1 MDSGKGSAN
10 SDGKGPLTGRLFVY
24 CVFSTTYIHKDG
36 TKSEGGGD
44 GGCWQVRCEGVGEG
58 ERRWESRMG
67 PKVKVEATAGA
78 GR

>member
-1 MDSGKGSAN
+1 MGV
-10 SDGKGPLTGRLFVY
+10 RY
-24 CVFSTTYIHKDG
+24 G
-36 TKSEGGGD
+36 TESEGEGD

-67 PKVKVEATAGA
+67 PKVKVKATAGA